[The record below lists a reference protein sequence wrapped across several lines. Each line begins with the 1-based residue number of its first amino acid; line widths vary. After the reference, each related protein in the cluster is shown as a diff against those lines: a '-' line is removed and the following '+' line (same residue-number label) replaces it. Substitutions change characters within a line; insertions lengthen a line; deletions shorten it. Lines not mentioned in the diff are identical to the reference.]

1 MLKKWYISTFIII
14 FTLLGIVSQDQAVIP
29 NQEIVLQFTNVEVS
43 NDDIEHTITI
53 VKKQLQDLGANAIH
67 VYEAG
72 YGHLKITY
80 YSDADIDSIKKIFSK
95 ENKLEIDYTAQNRRN
110 QSNKIPLEDNNI
122 GYNLNIYEI
131 QKGNDVDWDFNGIN
145 VLELKAKNDRF
156 FEPNLYIT
164 FNRLDVSRDDKVE
177 KEAFKAR
184 KNIEISTDNTLHK
197 IPEVRAGPFC

>member
-1 MLKKWYISTFIII
+1 MLKKWYISTFIVVL
-14 FTLLGIVSQDQAVIP
+14 TLLGVVSQQQTITP
-29 NQEIVLQFTNVEVS
+29 NQEIVLQFNDVEVS

>member
-1 MLKKWYISTFIII
+1 MLKKWYISTFIVILT
-14 FTLLGIVSQDQAVIP
+14 FLGVVSQQQTITP
-29 NQEIVLQFTNVEVS
+29 NQEIVLQFNDVEVS
-43 NDDIEHTITI
+43 NDDIEHTIAI
-53 VKKQLQDLGANAIH
+53 VKKQLQDLGVNTIH

-95 ENKLEIDYTAQNRRN
+95 ENKLEIDYTAQNHRN
-110 QSNKIPLEDNNI
+110 QSNKNPLEDNNI

-131 QKGNDVDWDFNGIN
+131 QEGNDVDWDFNGIN

-197 IPEVRAGPFC
+197 IPEVRAGPLC